1 MWSGLSVFNPL
12 RVVSGNHSI
21 RGKSTQKLSM
31 QYCKNINMEAV
42 LSDKMTMK
50 TGVTQTPSVL
60 NVNRH
65 LLASYRAEVSLGTIF
80 QIEAAGN
87 FYL

>member
-12 RVVSGNHSI
+12 RVVSGNHNI

-50 TGVTQTPSVL
+50 TGVTQTFSVL

-65 LLASYRAEVSLGTIF
+65 LLASY
-80 QIEAAGN
+80 
-87 FYL
+87 